1 MTLVLHGHPLSSFV
15 QKTTMALY
23 ENETPFELKFLDVA
37 DPDVMAAFR
46 ALWPIGKMPVLYDGA
61 RDHTVPEASIIIEYV
76 MQHYPGSAELIP
88 KDADL
93 ARQVRFRDRFF
104 DLYVAAPMQK
114 IATDRRR
121 PVDKNDPYGVDEAR
135 ALLRTALD
143 VIEEEIGGRSFV
155 MSDSFTM
162 ADCAAAPSLSY
173 ANWVMPFA
181 ETHREVFAYLERL
194 RQRPSFVRVLKDAAP
209 YKTIIRRADQTLP
222 GV

>member
-23 ENETPFELKFLDVA
+23 ENETPFELRFLDVA
-37 DPDVMAAFR
+37 SPDAMSAFR
-46 ALWPIGKMPVLYDGA
+46 ALWPIGKMPVLYDDA

-76 MQHYPGSAELIP
+76 VQHYPGRAELIP
-88 KDADL
+88 QDADL

-121 PVDKNDPYGVDEAR
+121 PPGKNDTYGVDEAR
-135 ALLRTALD
+135 ALLKTALD
-143 VIEEEIGGRSFV
+143 IIEEEINGRSFAV
-155 MSDSFTM
+155 GDSFTM

-181 ETHREVFAYLERL
+181 RTHPDVFAYLERL
-194 RQRPSFVRVLKDAAP
+194 RQRPSFVRVLKNAAP
-209 YKTIIRRADQTLP
+209 YKTMYP
-222 GV
+222 NG